1 MRKRHLW
8 ILLPAAAVL
17 CSCQGSP
24 FNDSDF
30 TNKIFPNG
38 YWDFVIQ
45 LSAFIILLILVFV
58 IGYRPVKKMLKKRQ
72 DGVNQMIEDAKN
84 NQAIARKA
92 AQEKDQTIEEGKAEA
107 ERILASAKRQA
118 EAERERIIQSAEEEI
133 AIKRKRAEEDI
144 RAAEEASKE
153 AVRQQIVDVAMLA
166 SETLLEREVS
176 SEDNKRLVQDF
187 VDGIK
192 GEEGE

>member
-8 ILLPAAAVL
+8 ILLPVAAVL